1 MGARVGYSSD
11 DVVAAAIAHVNER
24 GWHQMSM
31 AELAERLD
39 IKTPSLYNH
48 VDGIRGLRRMLALHA
63 ARMLNDA
70 LVRATVGR
78 SGDAAVRAMAHA
90 HRKFLKSNPGLIE
103 ATVVSPPKGDRES
116 NEAVDE
122 IIRTCL
128 AVLGDFG
135 LGNERALHALRGIR
149 SAVHGFVTLELNGG
163 FGLPLDVD
171 RSFEW
176 LIDALVA
183 GIANLAQPRK
193 RVRSR

>member
-1 MGARVGYSSD
+1 
-11 DVVAAAIAHVNER
+11 VNER
-24 GWHQMSM
+24 GWHQISM
-31 AELAERLD
+31 AEVAERLD

-48 VDGIRGLRRMLALHA
+48 VDGVRGLRRMLALHA
-63 ARMLNDA
+63 VRLLNDA
-70 LVRATVGR
+70 LVRATVGK
-78 SGDAAVRAMAHA
+78 SGEVAVRAMAHA
-90 HRKFLKSNPGLIE
+90 HRAFLKSHPGLIE

-116 NEAVDE
+116 KEAVDE

-171 RSFEW
+171 KSFAW
-176 LIDALVA
+176 LIEALIGA
-183 GIANLAQPRK
+183 IPNLARSHR
-193 RVRSR
+193 RVRPR